1 MKYKIINTYLLSSA
15 VVSALLTASSAS
27 AQNIFVA
34 NWYNPGA
41 IYEFTPGSSPS
52 TYYSGGLGEP
62 EDIAFNS
69 SGDLFVAN
77 SSGNAIDEIT
87 PGSDP
92 TESSFASIPDPHGL
106 AFDSAGDLYISGNND
121 GDIYEIKAGTT
132 TVTTFTTGLNTLAG
146 LAFDQAGFICVSI

>member
-92 TESSFASIPDPHGL
+92 TESSFASIPDRMVWPL
-106 AFDSAGDLYISGNND
+106 TAREIS
-121 GDIYEIKAGTT
+121 ILAGTT
-132 TVTTFTTGLNTLAG
+132 MATSMRSKQEPRQSPHLPPG
-146 LAFDQAGFICVSI
+146 